1 MKTITIA
8 NSSWSTSSYGGAP
21 DTSPMELS
29 ALEDHYGHC
38 RQSHGRFFLARCMA
52 ERMNGFM
59 VSRFVTTLAVAGLI
73 IGAGLLLS

>member
-21 DTSPMELS
+21 DTTPMELT

-38 RQSHGRFFLARCMA
+38 RQSHGRFFLARCIA

-59 VSRFVTTLAVAGLI
+59 VSRFVTTLAVAGLL